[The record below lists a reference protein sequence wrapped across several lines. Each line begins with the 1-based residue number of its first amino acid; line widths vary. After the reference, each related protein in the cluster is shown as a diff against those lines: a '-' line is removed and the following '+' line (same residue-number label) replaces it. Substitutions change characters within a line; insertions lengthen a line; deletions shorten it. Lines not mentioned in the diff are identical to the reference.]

1 MVDNLML
8 EVSNDGIGLFNP
20 SSLNSSSDLWDII
33 VIGLGWVGLG
43 CWIGLN

>member
-20 SSLNSSSDLWDII
+20 SSLNSSSDRWDII
-33 VIGLGWVGLG
+33 VIGLGWVGLLD
-43 CWIGLN
+43 WIELN

>member
-20 SSLNSSSDLWDII
+20 SSLNSSSDRWDIIVI
-33 VIGLGWVGLG
+33 VIGLGWVVGLD
-43 CWIGLN
+43 